1 MHSPNNLK
9 SRSHAPAAA
18 KVRTDVVQRSKR
30 ARENDLELRGQTKRT
45 EKRRKSTRSLA
56 TTNDDSEKNT
66 ENAFRERTAR
76 RATATGVRHVKLQ
89 AAPSQAI
96 SAGDDI
102 FGCASCRGRLTG
114 CNCCYKFHADGKEKM
129 GISACGYPTWGF
141 PRA

>member
-1 MHSPNNLK
+1 MHSPINRK
-9 SRSHAPAAA
+9 SRSRAPAAA
-18 KVRTDVVQRSKR
+18 KVRTGVQRSKR
-30 ARENDLELRGQTKRT
+30 ARENDSELRGQTKRT

-56 TTNDDSEKNT
+56 GTNTDSVTNT
-66 ENAFRERTAR
+66 ENASRERTAR

-114 CNCCYKFHADGKEKM
+114 CSRCYKFHADGKEKM
-129 GISACGYPTWGF
+129 GVSACGYPTWGF

>member
-56 TTNDDSEKNT
+56 TTNSDSKKNT
-66 ENAFRERTAR
+66 ENAFRERSAR
-76 RATATGVRHVKLQ
+76 RAAATGVRHAKVQ
-89 AAPSQAI
+89 AA
-96 SAGDDI
+96 
-102 FGCASCRGRLTG
+102 
-114 CNCCYKFHADGKEKM
+114 KM
-129 GISACGYPTWGF
+129 GYFSNLCPFRW
-141 PRA
+141 RVL